1 MPSYIYTHTTLLTS
15 PSHSQRQRSS
25 SNAAAGDPPPQ
36 AADPASP
43 TGQAV
48 AGIAPGARSAAP
60 APAAEA
66 EVAAASAV
74 APLDPEA
81 RALV

>member
-1 MPSYIYTHTTLLTS
+1 
-15 PSHSQRQRSS
+15 
-25 SNAAAGDPPPQ
+25 
-36 AADPASP
+36 
-43 TGQAV
+43 V